1 MGVVVLQELRF
12 SRIKYTLRSS
22 TCKLLALFEVDLRV
36 ENGKNNMNR
45 TVIFWL
51 VFLGFFISGFM
62 LMSDAVKPFFIAFI
76 LSYLLQPA
84 IGFIASKFKISNK
97 FASSIIYLIF
107 LSIFFL
113 SLTILVPIIYGQIFT
128 FINNIPKYNNY
139 LQAEILPPIMAKI
152 YSIEPDIADKIK
164 NSLSNFINSIFTIL
178 GSIANNFWRYTI
190 ITINIFVLFLL
201 IPIILFYFLRDWAKI
216 IANMQSLLPIKTRPK
231 ILKILSAIN
240 NLLSAY
246 IRGQLNICLLLST
259 YYSIAFTVIGI
270 DLALLLGIL
279 TGFLVIIPFL
289 GTFISFLLTLIIGY
303 LTFGVTTKLL
313 YIMIIYLVGNICE
326 SYIFTPKIIGD
337 KIGLHPLWIIFSIFA
352 CGSLFGIIG
361 IFFAI
366 PIAGITKI
374 LLLNLIKFY
383 KSSKFYRIDG

>member
-1 MGVVVLQELRF
+1 
-12 SRIKYTLRSS
+12 
-22 TCKLLALFEVDLRV
+22 
-36 ENGKNNMNR
+36 MNR
-45 TVIFWL
+45 TAIFWL
-51 VFLGFFISGFM
+51 VFLGLFISSFM
-62 LMSDAVKPFFIAFI
+62 LISDTVKPFFIASI
-76 LSYLLQPA
+76 ISYLLQPA

-128 FINNIPKYNNY
+128 FINNIPKYKNY

-216 IANMQSLLPIKTRPK
+216 IANMKSLLPIKTRPK
-231 ILKILSAIN
+231 ILEILSAIN

-279 TGFLVIIPFL
+279 TGFLVIIPFI

-303 LTFGVTTKLL
+303 LTFGMTTKLL
-313 YIMIIYLVGNICE
+313 YIMIIYLVGNIFE
-326 SYIFTPKIIGD
+326 SYILTPKIIGD

-383 KSSKFYRIDG
+383 KSSKFYRTDG

>member
-1 MGVVVLQELRF
+1 MFYKSFG
-12 SRIKYTLRSS
+12 SNYIKYTQL
-22 TCKLLALFEVDLRV
+22 TLPCELLALFEVDLRI
-36 ENGKNNMNR
+36 ENGENNMNR
-45 TVIFWL
+45 TAIFWL

-62 LMSDAVKPFFIAFI
+62 LILDAVKPFFIAFI
-76 LSYLLQPA
+76 ISYLLQPA
-84 IGFIASKFKISNK
+84 IGFIASKFKISDK

-128 FINNIPKYNNY
+128 FIKNIPKYKNY
-139 LQAEILPPIMAKI
+139 LQSEILPPIMAKI

-216 IANMQSLLPIKTRPK
+216 IVNMKSLLPIKTRPK
-231 ILKILSAIN
+231 ILEILSAIN

-279 TGFLVIIPFL
+279 TGFLVIIPFI

-303 LTFGVTTKLL
+303 LTFGMTAKLL

-326 SYIFTPKIIGD
+326 SYILTPKIIGD

-383 KSSKFYRIDG
+383 KSSKFYRTDD

>member
-1 MGVVVLQELRF
+1 MFYKSFG
-12 SRIKYTLRSS
+12 SNYIKYTQL
-22 TCKLLALFEVDLRV
+22 TLPCELLALFEVDLRI
-36 ENGKNNMNR
+36 ENGENNMNR
-45 TVIFWL
+45 TAIFWL
-51 VFLGFFISGFM
+51 VFLGLFISGFM
-62 LMSDAVKPFFIAFI
+62 LISDAVKPFFIAFI
-76 LSYLLQPA
+76 ISYLLQPA
-84 IGFIASKFKISNK
+84 IGFIASKFKISDK

-128 FINNIPKYNNY
+128 FINNIPKYKNY

-216 IANMQSLLPIKTRPK
+216 IANMKSLLPIKTRPK
-231 ILKILSAIN
+231 ILEILSAIN

-279 TGFLVIIPFL
+279 TGFLVIIPFI

-303 LTFGVTTKLL
+303 LTFGMTAKLL

-326 SYIFTPKIIGD
+326 SYILTPKIIGD

-383 KSSKFYRIDG
+383 KSSKFYRTDG

>member
-1 MGVVVLQELRF
+1 MFYKSFG
-12 SRIKYTLRSS
+12 SNYIKYTQL
-22 TCKLLALFEVDLRV
+22 TLPCELLALFEVDLRI
-36 ENGKNNMNR
+36 ENGENNMNR
-45 TVIFWL
+45 TAIFWL
-51 VFLGFFISGFM
+51 VFLGLFISGFM
-62 LMSDAVKPFFIAFI
+62 LISDAVKPFFIAFI
-76 LSYLLQPA
+76 ISYLLQPA
-84 IGFIASKFKISNK
+84 IGFIASKFKISDK

-113 SLTILVPIIYGQIFT
+113 SLTILVPIIYRQIFT
-128 FINNIPKYNNY
+128 FINNIPKYKNY

-216 IANMQSLLPIKTRPK
+216 IANMKSLLPIKTRPK
-231 ILKILSAIN
+231 ILEILSAIN

-279 TGFLVIIPFL
+279 TGFLVIIPFI

-303 LTFGVTTKLL
+303 LTFGMTAKLL

-326 SYIFTPKIIGD
+326 SYILTPKIIGD

-366 PIAGITKI
+366 PIVGITKI

-383 KSSKFYRIDG
+383 KSSKFYRTDG

>member
-1 MGVVVLQELRF
+1 
-12 SRIKYTLRSS
+12 
-22 TCKLLALFEVDLRV
+22 
-36 ENGKNNMNR
+36 MNR
-45 TVIFWL
+45 TAIFWL
-51 VFLGFFISGFM
+51 VFLGLFISGFM
-62 LMSDAVKPFFIAFI
+62 LISDTVKPFFIAFI
-76 LSYLLQPA
+76 ISYLLQPA

-128 FINNIPKYNNY
+128 FINNIPKYKNY

-216 IANMQSLLPIKTRPK
+216 IANMKSLLPIKTRPK
-231 ILKILSAIN
+231 ILEILSAIN

-279 TGFLVIIPFL
+279 TGFLVIIPFI

-303 LTFGVTTKLL
+303 LTFGITAKLL
-313 YIMIIYLVGNICE
+313 YIMMIYLVGNICE
-326 SYIFTPKIIGD
+326 SYILTPKIIGD

-352 CGSLFGIIG
+352 CSSLFGIIG

-383 KSSKFYRIDG
+383 KSSKFYRTDG

>member
-1 MGVVVLQELRF
+1 M
-12 SRIKYTLRSS
+12 LRSAPYA
-22 TCKLLALFEVDLRV
+22 LLALFEVDLRI

-45 TVIFWL
+45 AAIFWL
-51 VFLGFFISGFM
+51 VFLGLFISGFM
-62 LMSDAVKPFFIAFI
+62 LISDAIKPFFIAFI
-76 LSYLLQPA
+76 ISYLLQPA
-84 IGFIASKFKISNK
+84 VGFIASKFKISNK

-113 SLTILVPIIYGQIFT
+113 SLTILVPIIYGQLST
-128 FINNIPKYNNY
+128 FINNIPKYKNY

-152 YSIEPDIADKIK
+152 YLIEPDIADKIK

-201 IPIILFYFLRDWAKI
+201 IPIILFYFLHDWAKI

-231 ILKILSAIN
+231 ILEILSAIN

-326 SYIFTPKIIGD
+326 SYILTPKIIGD

-383 KSSKFYRIDG
+383 KFSKFYRTDG

>member
-1 MGVVVLQELRF
+1 MSKTAIL
-12 SRIKYTLRSS
+12 
-22 TCKLLALFEVDLRV
+22 
-36 ENGKNNMNR
+36 
-45 TVIFWL
+45 WL
-51 VFLGFFISGFM
+51 VFLGIFISGFM
-62 LMSDAVKPFFIAFI
+62 LISDAVKPFFIAFI
-76 LSYLLQPA
+76 ISYLLQPT
-84 IGFIASKFKISNK
+84 INFIASKFKISNK

-128 FINNIPKYNNY
+128 FIHNIPKYKNY
-139 LQAEILPPIMAKI
+139 FQGEILPPIMVKI
-152 YSIEPDIADKIK
+152 YSIEPDIAYNIK

-178 GSIANNFWRYTI
+178 SSIANNFWRYTI
-190 ITINIFVLFLL
+190 ITINIFVLLLL
-201 IPIILFYFLRDWAKI
+201 IPIILFYFLRDWNNI
-216 IANMQSLLPIKTRPK
+216 IENIKSLLPIKSRNK
-231 ILKILSAIN
+231 ILEIISEIN
-240 NLLSAY
+240 DLLSAY

-279 TGFLVIIPFL
+279 TGFLVIIPFI
-289 GTFISFLLTLIIGY
+289 GTFIAFLLTLIIGY
-303 LTFGVTTKLL
+303 VTFSMTAKLL
-313 YIMIIYLVGNICE
+313 YIMMIYLVGNICE
-326 SYIFTPKIIGD
+326 SYVLTPKIIGD

-374 LLLNLIKFY
+374 LLLNLITFY
-383 KSSKFYRIDG
+383 KFSKFYRLEG

>member
-1 MGVVVLQELRF
+1 MFYKSFG
-12 SRIKYTLRSS
+12 SNYIKYTQL
-22 TCKLLALFEVDLRV
+22 TLPCELLALFEVDLRI

-45 TVIFWL
+45 TAIFWL
-51 VFLGFFISGFM
+51 VFLGLFISGFM
-62 LMSDAVKPFFIAFI
+62 LISDTVKPFFIAFI
-76 LSYLLQPA
+76 ISYLLQPA

-128 FINNIPKYNNY
+128 FINNIPKYKNY

-152 YSIEPDIADKIK
+152 YSIEPDIAGKIK

-216 IANMQSLLPIKTRPK
+216 IANMKSLLPIKTRPK
-231 ILKILSAIN
+231 ILEILSAIN

-270 DLALLLGIL
+270 DLSLLLGIL
-279 TGFLVIIPFL
+279 TGFLVIIPFI

-303 LTFGVTTKLL
+303 LTFGMTAKLL
-313 YIMIIYLVGNICE
+313 YIMIIYLVGNIFE
-326 SYIFTPKIIGD
+326 SYIITPKIIGD

-383 KSSKFYRIDG
+383 KSSKFYRTDG

>member
-1 MGVVVLQELRF
+1 MAQCSTRDSVRT
-12 SRIKYTLRSS
+12 IKYTQL
-22 TCKLLALFEVDLRV
+22 TLPCELLALFEVDLRI

-45 TVIFWL
+45 TAIFWL
-51 VFLGFFISGFM
+51 VFLGLFISGFM
-62 LMSDAVKPFFIAFI
+62 LISDTVKPFFITFI
-76 LSYLLQPA
+76 ISYLLQPA

-128 FINNIPKYNNY
+128 FINNIPKYKNY

-152 YSIEPDIADKIK
+152 YSIEPDIADKTK

-216 IANMQSLLPIKTRPK
+216 IANMKSLLPIKTRPK
-231 ILKILSAIN
+231 ILEILSAIN

-279 TGFLVIIPFL
+279 TGFLVIIPFI

-303 LTFGVTTKLL
+303 LTFGMTAKLL

-326 SYIFTPKIIGD
+326 SYILTPKIIGD

-383 KSSKFYRIDG
+383 KSSKFYRTDG

>member
-1 MGVVVLQELRF
+1 MNY
-12 SRIKYTLRSS
+12 IKYTLRSS
-22 TCKLLALFEVDLRV
+22 PYELLALFEVDLRI
-36 ENGKNNMNR
+36 ENGKNTMNR
-45 TVIFWL
+45 TAIFWL
-51 VFLGFFISGFM
+51 VFLGLFISGFM
-62 LMSDAVKPFFIAFI
+62 LILDAVKPFFIAFI
-76 LSYLLQPA
+76 ISYLLQPA

-97 FASSIIYLIF
+97 FVSSIIYLIF

-128 FINNIPKYNNY
+128 FINNIPKYKNY

-152 YSIEPDIADKIK
+152 YLIEPDIADKIK

-201 IPIILFYFLRDWAKI
+201 IPIILFYFLRDWANI
-216 IANMQSLLPIKTRPK
+216 IANIKSLLPIKTRPK
-231 ILKILSAIN
+231 ILEILLAIN

-326 SYIFTPKIIGD
+326 SYILTPKIIGD

-383 KSSKFYRIDG
+383 KSSKFYRTDG

>member
-1 MGVVVLQELRF
+1 
-12 SRIKYTLRSS
+12 
-22 TCKLLALFEVDLRV
+22 
-36 ENGKNNMNR
+36 MNR

-51 VFLGFFISGFM
+51 VFLGLFISGFM
-62 LMSDAVKPFFIAFI
+62 LISDAVKPFFIAFI

-128 FINNIPKYNNY
+128 FINNIPKYKNY

-164 NSLSNFINSIFTIL
+164 NSLSNFINSIITIL

-231 ILKILSAIN
+231 ILEILSAIN

-289 GTFISFLLTLIIGY
+289 
-303 LTFGVTTKLL
+303 VLL
-313 YIMIIYLVGNICE
+313 YR
-326 SYIFTPKIIGD
+326 
-337 KIGLHPLWIIFSIFA
+337 
-352 CGSLFGIIG
+352 
-361 IFFAI
+361 FF
-366 PIAGITKI
+366 
-374 LLLNLIKFY
+374 
-383 KSSKFYRIDG
+383 

>member
-1 MGVVVLQELRF
+1 
-12 SRIKYTLRSS
+12 
-22 TCKLLALFEVDLRV
+22 
-36 ENGKNNMNR
+36 MNR

-51 VFLGFFISGFM
+51 VFLGLFISGFM
-62 LMSDAVKPFFIAFI
+62 LISDAVKPFFIAFI
-76 LSYLLQPA
+76 ISYLLQPT
-84 IGFIASKFKISNK
+84 IGFIASTFKISNK

-178 GSIANNFWRYTI
+178 GSVANNFWRYTI

-216 IANMQSLLPIKTRPK
+216 IANMKSLLPIKTRPK
-231 ILKILSAIN
+231 ILEILSAIN